1 MSDSKKEQNPN
12 IKEATKDDWI
22 DFWEGNV
29 ENDEFEKKLNEYGYE
44 YTPKK
49 D

>member
-22 DFWEGNV
+22 DFWEGRV

-44 YTPKK
+44 YSPKK